1 MITVNSCRQLILF
14 ELIRRKHPHSTSKWV
29 YAPTGQMPV
38 VTCGERCFPFAV
50 LRRYLTLYTLLFIC
64 FAFSPAYQANQFR
77 PLKCN
82 VLLPAYG
89 IDRHQGREPRRTHPD
104 NEAIDRPSRTSSSKH
119 RHTPLKDRLGH
130 RSFQAGE
137 DLRLPVA
144 RSRSNIIYKDNFS
157 IQSRESYPTT
167 ISCGDAIVQYQPQP
181 TMTNWRVLVQP
192 RWVFAGLWSPSH
204 R

>member
-1 MITVNSCRQLILF
+1 MEGSFCDL
-14 ELIRRKHPHSTSKWV
+14 SS
-29 YAPTGQMPV
+29 A
-38 VTCGERCFPFAV
+38 C
-50 LRRYLTLYTLLFIC
+50 
-64 FAFSPAYQANQFR
+64 QANQSK
-77 PLKCN
+77 PLKQHMRMFS
-82 VLLPAYG
+82 YG
-89 IDRHQGREPRRTHPD
+89 TSRHRKRKPGRDHPD
-104 NEAIDRPSRTSSSKH
+104 NEAIDRPSRTSASKH
-119 RHTPLKDRLGH
+119 GHTPLKNRSGD
-130 RSFQAGE
+130 RSFQAGG

-144 RSRSNIIYKDNFS
+144 QSRTTIIKDNFS